1 MEKTLVLVKPDGVA
15 NGLTGEIIKR
25 FEQRGLTVAALKM
38 MQMTREKAEIHY
50 GEHRERPFFGELV
63 AFITSGPI
71 VAMVVKGENA
81 VKAVR
86 GMMGATNPVD
96 ATPGTIRGDFA
107 LNIGNNIVHGSDSL
121 DSAAREVAIFFSP
134 DEIVR

>member
-1 MEKTLVLVKPDGVA
+1 
-15 NGLTGEIIKR
+15 
-25 FEQRGLTVAALKM
+25 M

>member
-15 NGLTGEIIKR
+15 KGLTGEIIKR

-38 MQMTREKAEIHY
+38 LQMTKEKAEIHY
-50 GEHRERPFFGELV
+50 GEHRERPFFGDLV

-71 VAMVVKGENA
+71 VAMVIKGENA

-86 GMMGATNPVD
+86 SMMGATNPVD
-96 ATPGTIRGDFA
+96 AAPGTIRADFA
-107 LNIGNNIVHGSDSL
+107 LNIGNNIVHGSDSSE
-121 DSAAREVAIFFSP
+121 SAVREVAIFFSP